1 MKLKEKIIGLVG
13 VLVLS
18 VVFLVGGYFVN
29 KRNEEAYKSIYTN
42 NSNDSIFLEDN
53 SSKKA
58 SQENN
63 EKAPQDKTEA
73 LKEVAT
79 NKKIIVDIKGAVK
92 DPKEYELL
100 EGARVR
106 DLINK
111 AGGITEEADENLIHF
126 SKVLRDQECI
136 IVYKIG
142 EAPKNDI
149 ANIANQSSGSAV
161 KSEKINL
168 NSATMEQLLT
178 LYGIGEVKAKS
189 IIEYREKSGGFKSIE
204 ELSNIDGI
212 GSKTLDKLR
221 DKVDIK

>member
-18 VVFLVGGYFVN
+18 IVFLVGGYFVN

-42 NSNDSIFLEDN
+42 NSKDSIFLEDN
-53 SSKKA
+53 SNKKA
-58 SQENN
+58 SQESN
-63 EKAPQDKTEA
+63 EKIPQVKTEA
-73 LKEVAT
+73 PKEVAT

-92 DPKEYELL
+92 SPKEYELE

-111 AGGITEEADENLIHF
+111 AGGITEEADENIIHF

-136 IVYKIG
+136 IIYKIG
-142 EAPKNDI
+142 ETPKSDI
-149 ANIANQSSGSAV
+149 TNIVDQNSANVG

-168 NSATMEQLLT
+168 NSATIAQLST
-178 LYGIGEVKAKS
+178 LYGIGEVKAKA

-204 ELSNIDGI
+204 ELSNVDGI